1 MDRVVTK
8 ERSHILRRKIF
19 NLCAGRKKREER
31 KKKESVRTTED
42 FPEFCNMSSS
52 SLGQFD
58 YA

>member
-19 NLCAGRKKREER
+19 NLCAEGKKREER

-52 SLGQFD
+52 SIG
-58 YA
+58 

>member
-8 ERSHILRRKIF
+8 ERSHILRCKIF
-19 NLCAGRKKREER
+19 NLCAGGKKREER

-52 SLGQFD
+52 SLG
-58 YA
+58 